1 MENKTKSIKIN
12 KMKKYFV
19 SMICIAALSFT
30 VTSCSDKGEAQ
41 KEPEKSIQSVKI
53 QEVVGESFSET
64 YNVVGVVKPFE
75 SAKVSSEEGGLITY
89 QPFEKGSRVYRGQ
102 TLVKLRKDQDL
113 AAYDQAQTQFEL
125 AKSNFDRVERLYNE
139 SVSTEQEYTNA
150 KFQLELASKSV
161 DVLETRL
168 SKSYVTSP
176 ISGIVDQKFMSQGE
190 VCGPGT
196 PILNVVN
203 VSRVKVSAG
212 IPESYIGD
220 VKKGSNVKIS
230 FAIYPG
236 EEFSGTVNYV
246 APTLNAA
253 NRTFEIELIMNNSD
267 GRLKPEMSA
276 NIEILKSST
285 DDAIVL
291 QQDYII
297 DFGNEKYVF
306 VLENDIAKKKSI
318 VIGGRDNNNVQITGG
333 LNKGDKLIIE
343 GYQSVVDGDKVIVIN

>member
-1 MENKTKSIKIN
+1 
-12 KMKKYFV
+12 MKKYFV
-19 SMICIAALSFT
+19 SMICIAALTFT
-30 VTSCSDKGEAQ
+30 FVSCGDKGEAQ
-41 KEPEKSIQSVKI
+41 KEPEETIQSVKI
-53 QEVVGESFSET
+53 QEVAGESFSET

-102 TLVKLRKDQDL
+102 TLVKLRKDQDI
-113 AAYDQAQTQFEL
+113 AAFDQAQTQFEL
-125 AKSNFDRVERLYNE
+125 AKSNFERVERLYNE
-139 SVSTEQEYTNA
+139 SVSTEQEFTNA

-176 ISGIVDQKFMSQGE
+176 INGIVDQKYMSDGE

-196 PILNVVN
+196 PILNIVD

-212 IPESYIGD
+212 IPESFIGD
-220 VKKGSNVKIS
+220 VKKGTNVKIT
-230 FAIYPG
+230 FAVYPG

-246 APTLNAA
+246 APTLSAV
-253 NRTFEIELIMNNSD
+253 NRTFEIELVLNNKD

-291 QQDYII
+291 PQDYIV

-306 VLENDIAKKKSI
+306 ILENDIAVKRVVS
-318 VIGGRDNNNVQITGG
+318 IGGRNNNNVLINGG

-343 GYQSVVDGDKVIVIN
+343 GFQSVADGDKVLVIN